1 MLDQLA
7 QSSWW
12 ILILIGVA
20 AGVVSGSLGVGSGI
34 IFVPVLVAAFAVGQ
48 KSAQGTALAVMV
60 PMALLGAVRYWH
72 NPNIEISPAV
82 VGLLVVGALGGV
94 WVGTELAAR
103 LPAVWLRRAFAV
115 FMLVVAVRMFF
126 LTPRKSGP
134 AAHAAGLSQVDNPKS
149 KGSSND

>member
-20 AGVVSGSLGVGSGI
+20 AGVVSGALGVGSGI
-34 IFVPVLVAAFAVGQ
+34 IFVPVLVAAFAIPQ

-60 PMALLGAVRYWH
+60 PMALLGAVRYWY

-94 WVGTELAAR
+94 LVGTELAAR
-103 LPAVWLRRAFAV
+103 VPAVWLRKAFAV
-115 FMLVVAVRMFF
+115 FMVIVAVRMFF
-126 LTPRKSGP
+126 LTPKKPGP
-134 AAHAAGLSQVDNPKS
+134 AADGAAATQTSNLEP